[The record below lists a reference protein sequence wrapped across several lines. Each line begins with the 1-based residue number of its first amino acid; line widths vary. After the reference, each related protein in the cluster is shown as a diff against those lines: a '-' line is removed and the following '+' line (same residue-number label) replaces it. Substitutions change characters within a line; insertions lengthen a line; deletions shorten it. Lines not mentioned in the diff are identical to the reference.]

1 MKSMRNFLRGI
12 IFFGTIHTSMCG
24 FSQVRLTIATNRR
37 SVTVPLISKETAVF
51 AAGVAAISYSA
62 YKMVQSWHARSHQQ
76 KKMQAQEALFRACKE
91 GNRIEAETALQA
103 GAEIN
108 VPFSNGD
115 TPLIT
120 ATIFKHGKL
129 VQRLLKL
136 GADCTFCDTQGRY
149 ALDHAQQY
157 AQHDETIASLLK
169 NAATRALWDV
179 IVYKTA
185 HEMQAPLKAGANV
198 HETDAQ
204 GFSMLTVAIV
214 LLKDKNSNPRDTKEK
229 IRTLLVAGAYKLGDD
244 ALERKAVDD
253 IIEKNFSHEEQE
265 KIIQFIAQVRAK
277 VEKSR

>member
-91 GNRIEAETALQA
+91 GNRIEAEAALQA

-120 ATIFKHGKL
+120 AAIFKPGKL

-136 GADCTFCDTQGRY
+136 GADCTICNAQGLY

-169 NAATRALWDV
+169 NAARVLCGMLLC
-179 IVYKTA
+179 IK
-185 HEMQAPLKAGANV
+185 PLMKCKLHLKLV
-198 HETDAQ
+198 PMFMKLMLR
-204 GFSMLTVAIV
+204 GFRCSR
-214 LLKDKNSNPRDTKEK
+214 LL
-229 IRTLLVAGAYKLGDD
+229 LFY
-244 ALERKAVDD
+244 
-253 IIEKNFSHEEQE
+253 
-265 KIIQFIAQVRAK
+265 
-277 VEKSR
+277 